1 MVAPKAVRA
10 YDEAAGLL
18 PYDLRRWAASVPE
31 GDKAMA
37 EEFRLRAGR
46 GLMLSCPG
54 GERPVPGAPPITAA
68 DLGMVLE
75 IASQASAH
83 TVLDR
88 VQSGF
93 VTVKGGHRVGIC
105 GSAVVKDGEIHN
117 LRQLSSMAIRI
128 AREVPDAGAEVLP
141 QLVEGG
147 RLQSALVLSPPGAGK
162 TTLLRD
168 LIRRVS
174 DGMGAPPLRV
184 GVADE
189 RGELAA
195 MYGGVPM
202 NDLGARTDVMDGCA
216 KGAGLMMLLRGM
228 NPQVLAA
235 DEITAAEDVEA
246 LEQAAGCG
254 TALLCTAHGGGAEDL
269 WRRPLYRRL
278 LAAGVFQKV
287 VLIRLDGGKRRYQ
300 VSDLRGEGER
310 C

>member
-1 MVAPKAVRA
+1 MVAPRAVQA
-10 YDEAAGLL
+10 FEEAAGLL
-18 PYDLRRWAASVPE
+18 PYDLRQAAGAVPE
-31 GDKAMA
+31 GDKALA

-46 GLMLSCPG
+46 PMMVAYPG
-54 GERPVPGAPPITAA
+54 GERPVPGSAAVTAA
-68 DLGMVLE
+68 DLGLVLE

-93 VTVKGGHRVGIC
+93 VTVRGGHRVGIC
-105 GSAVVKDGEIHN
+105 GSAVVKDGQIHN
-117 LRQLSSMAIRI
+117 LRELSSLAVRI
-128 AREVPDAGAEVLP
+128 AREVPGAGAEVLP
-141 QLVEGG
+141 QLVEEGE
-147 RLQSALVLSPPGAGK
+147 LQSTLILSPPGAGK

-174 DGMGAPPLRV
+174 DGLGGPPLRV

-195 MYGGVPM
+195 MYQGRPM
-202 NDLGARTDVMDGCA
+202 NDMGARTDVMDGCA
-216 KGAGLMMLLRGM
+216 KGAALMMLLRGM

-235 DEITAAEDVEA
+235 DEITAPEDVEA

-254 TALLCTAHGGGAEDL
+254 TALLCTAHGGGAADL

-278 LAAGVFQKV
+278 MAAGVFRKV
-287 VLIRLDGGKRRYQ
+287 VLIRREGGMRRYQ
-300 VSDLRGEGER
+300 VSDLRGEGTG